1 MRRLEGKTALVTGAA
16 RGIGG
21 PFLALG
27 VHDEATWDAVTGQVG
42 QLDILVNNVGR
53 QPGMNRRA

>member
-42 QLDILVNNVGR
+42 QLDILAGSAAS
-53 QPGMNRRA
+53 PE